1 MALNAPAGT
10 PSVTYAY
17 DNLGRMT
24 SASIPGQSI
33 TQVWDALGRLTAET
47 GPLGTMSYQYDLA
60 GRRTRQTWPDAFFV
74 TNSWNLA
81 GDMTAIHQAGTTQ
94 IIGYSYDNLGRRAGI
109 TRGNGVTSTYGYDG
123 ASRLTSLSHDVGGT
137 AADVTFGYTY
147 NPAGQIVSKSVS
159 NSAYVYSPGAG
170 ATAYSNNNLNRVT
183 SVGGTSVSYDTNG
196 NITHDTT
203 RAFTYDA
210 ANRLTGANGGT
221 STLNYDALG
230 RLDNYVGTNGGR
242 YIYDGV
248 ETVGFAPVG
257 STTLQNRFVR
267 GPGVD
272 EIAVNFPTNGNAVQY
287 WAADERGSLVNLSN
301 GATGASTVV
310 NTYDEY
316 GVPAPTN
323 LGRLQYTGQ
332 LWMPDF
338 GAYHYKARAYQPGL
352 GRFLQTDPIGYG
364 GGANLYAYVGGDPV
378 NFIDSLG
385 LMPSSRVS
393 CTTVGG
399 PAYQESPDLIQGGKH
414 YTSCTTI
421 GTSGS
426 QPQYR
431 ERNLGVFSERG
442 GRGSQLGSGGG
453 TYSPNQPEECRGMD
467 RQSEVGRPA
476 PGLADGYWGF
486 ARGGVVV
493 GVGGGEIK
501 WVDWRRIQN
510 GVTTEAFRTRSISA
524 LAGLQ
529 YGAGV
534 GVTYAPIDPRGKNV
548 VVNLSAL
555 FGSVTFQYSRGNG
568 WSWEIGVSEGPTGTP
583 HGLGGTFGGQSTK
596 VIGCQTTAAGA
607 SGG

>member
-1 MALNAPAGT
+1 M
-10 PSVTYAY
+10 
-17 DNLGRMT
+17 
-24 SASIPGQSI
+24 
-33 TQVWDALGRLTAET
+33 
-47 GPLGTMSYQYDLA
+47 
-60 GRRTRQTWPDAFFV
+60 
-74 TNSWNLA
+74 
-81 GDMTAIHQAGTTQ
+81 
-94 IIGYSYDNLGRRAGI
+94 
-109 TRGNGVTSTYGYDG
+109 
-123 ASRLTSLSHDVGGT
+123 
-137 AADVTFGYTY
+137 
-147 NPAGQIVSKSVS
+147 
-159 NSAYVYSPGAG
+159 
-170 ATAYSNNNLNRVT
+170 
-183 SVGGTSVSYDTNG
+183 
-196 NITHDTT
+196 
-203 RAFTYDA
+203 
-210 ANRLTGANGGT
+210 
-221 STLNYDALG
+221 
-230 RLDNYVGTNGGR
+230 
-242 YIYDGV
+242 
-248 ETVGFAPVG
+248 
-257 STTLQNRFVR
+257 
-267 GPGVD
+267 
-272 EIAVNFPTNGNAVQY
+272 
-287 WAADERGSLVNLSN
+287 NLSN